1 MTTDLAPNEERALA
15 TTDDEAAAA
24 LAHVLGTGDLHQ
36 LTNEQRVGH
45 YLALCRS
52 LGINSLSRPFDWI
65 EFEDYESRTKKLV
78 LYPNKSCAEQLR
90 RAHEISVRIVRKEPV
105 GDLFVVELEGT
116 TPSGRVGFASK
127 YVSVIDRQGQRLR
140 GQRLG
145 NAYMKAESGALRRL
159 TFSMVGL
166 GGLPDPDE
174 LQRARMVVVDGTGA
188 VVEQPSEQQRY
199 LAEVP
204 AAARAIGEP
213 TYEATA
219 EASGASPPVPE
230 TSSQA
235 ARPEEV
241 ARPARP
247 DGPRVPTEATP
258 QGYPASVGAPR
269 PTFKPTKAQVDG
281 WLRRWFAVVDGSSLD
296 SDDARG
302 RFVEQ
307 WTAGYVPGLR
317 TDSLRAFFSHAT
329 ARQAED
335 VLAHVEAL
343 VDDERRANEDALAE
357 ARGDAATDDPT
368 EGERP
373 F

>member
-1 MTTDLAPNEERALA
+1 MTTDLAATEHESTALA
-15 TTDDEAAAA
+15 TADDEAAAA

-52 LGINSLSRPFDWI
+52 LGLNSLSRPFDWI
-65 EFEDYESRTKKLV
+65 EFEEFETRTKKLV

-90 RAHEISVRIVRKEPV
+90 RAHEISVRVVRKEPA

-145 NAYMKAESGALRRL
+145 NAYMKAETGALRRL

-166 GGLPDPDE
+166 GSLPDPDE
-174 LQRARMVVVDGTGA
+174 LRSSRMVVVDGTGA
-188 VVEQPSEQQRY
+188 VVDRSTEQERY
-199 LAEVP
+199 LADVP

-213 TYEATA
+213 TYESTA
-219 EASGASPPVPE
+219 GVSGSAPSPVE
-230 TSSQA
+230 T
-235 ARPEEV
+235 ARPKPPTG
-241 ARPARP
+241 PAP
-247 DGPRVPTEATP
+247 
-258 QGYPASVGAPR
+258 S
-269 PTFKPTKAQVDG
+269 FKPTKAQVDG
-281 WLRRWFAVVDGSSLD
+281 WLRRWFAIVDDSSLD

-302 RFVEQ
+302 AFVEQ
-307 WTAGYVPGLR
+307 WTASYVPGLR
-317 TDSLRAFFSHAT
+317 TDSLRSFFSHAT
-329 ARQAED
+329 ARQAD
-335 VLAHVEAL
+335 DLLAHVEAL
-343 VDDERRANEDALAE
+343 VDDEKRANEDALAE
-357 ARGDAATDDPT
+357 ARGEPPNDDD
-368 EGERP
+368 EGP

>member
-1 MTTDLAPNEERALA
+1 VTTDLVTAEQRELA

-52 LGINSLSRPFDWI
+52 LALNALSRPFDWI
-65 EFEDYESRTKKLV
+65 EFEDSESRTKKLV

-166 GGLPDPDE
+166 GSLPDTDE

-188 VVEQPSEQQRY
+188 VVDSPTEQERY
-199 LAEVP
+199 LAGVP

-213 TYEATA
+213 TYESTA

-241 ARPARP
+241 ARPATPAGSRP
-247 DGPRVPTEATP
+247 
-258 QGYPASVGAPR
+258 S
-269 PTFKPTKAQVDG
+269 FKPTKAQVDG

-317 TDSLRAFFSHAT
+317 TDSLRSFFSHAT
-329 ARQAED
+329 SRQAED

-343 VDDERRANEDALAE
+343 VADEQRANDEALAE
-357 ARGDAATDDPT
+357 ARGVSADDPNDDD
-368 EGERP
+368 ERP

>member
-1 MTTDLAPNEERALA
+1 VTTDLAPNEERALA

-235 ARPEEV
+235 ARPEEL
-241 ARPARP
+241 ARPATP
-247 DGPRVPTEATP
+247 DGPRP
-258 QGYPASVGAPR
+258 S
-269 PTFKPTKAQVDG
+269 FKPSPADVKARMRRWHALVDG
-281 WLRRWFAVVDGSSLD
+281 TDLESDAGRHSFFA
-296 SDDARG
+296 
-302 RFVEQ
+302 Q
-307 WTAGYVPGLR
+307 WTDAWTPDLR
-317 TDSLRAFFSHAT
+317 TDSLATFARGATRRQWDEMIAHA
-329 ARQAED
+329 E
-335 VLAHVEAL
+335 VLAADQQRAL
-343 VDDERRANEDALAE
+343 EGERQDAPTDDER
-357 ARGDAATDDPT
+357 
-368 EGERP
+368 P